1 MPCLVC
7 AMIERRHFC
16 VGCVFEGVVVDAKE
30 EKEGRSDYST
40 DRIDIFISSGLS
52 PHVLVVSY
60 LWPRTCAVALAHNVH
75 FQAAALEA
83 HLASEQIFG
92 MNTELLK
99 IKKHKEKVCAT
110 EKEAIQSA
118 KTAVRNAPNS
128 LYEGIRD
135 KIDKAMRDIKAA
147 KEKKEAEISM
157 LVERERLLRK
167 ALGDK
172 ADMWE

>member
-1 MPCLVC
+1 MQT
-7 AMIERRHFC
+7 H
-16 VGCVFEGVVVDAKE
+16 
-30 EKEGRSDYST
+30 T
-40 DRIDIFISSGLS
+40 DRLTS
-52 PHVLVVSY
+52 
-60 LWPRTCAVALAHNVH
+60 
-75 FQAAALEA
+75 A